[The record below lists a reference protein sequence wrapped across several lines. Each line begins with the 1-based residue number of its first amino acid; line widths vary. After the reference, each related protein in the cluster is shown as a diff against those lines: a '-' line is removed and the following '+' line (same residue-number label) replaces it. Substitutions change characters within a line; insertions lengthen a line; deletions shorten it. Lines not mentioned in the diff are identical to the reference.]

1 MFPNFTGSSRK
12 TRNVNLS
19 GQRAINPFT
28 NASFAGAPT
37 GASKTVAQAQAERQQ
52 RQRERERLKAALGLQ
67 RVWRGYRVRRAL
79 RDGRRQLLDEVYTGS
94 VEDDVQ
100 MEDGEVAVVA
110 GAVDGGQALSRSI
123 EALPLLFSV
132 YQTSNPGDY
141 QRLRRVLQD
150 LIGSRFGAFSEGG
163 IASARLKELVRI
175 VVAALAR

>member
-67 RVWRGYRVRRAL
+67 RVWRGYKVRRAL
-79 RDGRRQLLDEVYTGS
+79 RDGRRQLLDEVCTGS

-100 MEDGEVAVVA
+100 MEDGGVAVAV
-110 GAVDGGQALSRSI
+110 AVDGDQALRRSI
-123 EALPLLFSV
+123 QALPLLFSV

-141 QRLRRVLQD
+141 QRLRLVLQD